1 TRCRLP
7 RLPFAPSLHG
17 AEAASATG
25 DMMLAVNLGL
35 KEKVAIVTGSSRGLG
50 LAAAQAL
57 AAEGCHVVLC
67 ARSEGP
73 LQVAARHVAEAAG
86 GEGRVL
92 TVAADVSRADDVR
105 TLI

>member
-1 TRCRLP
+1 MSGVSPTIWHNGAHHLALRGHP
-7 RLPFAPSLHG
+7 RSIVSRRRRGHRDRPCD
-17 AEAASATG
+17 E

-50 LAAAQAL
+50 LAAAHAL
-57 AAEGCHVVLC
+57 AAEGCRVVVC

-86 GEGRVL
+86 G
-92 TVAADVSRADDVR
+92 
-105 TLI
+105 